1 MAEVPPFATELED
14 EDARQ
19 EVEAKRADDP
29 ALRSRLDQVMA
40 KLPRPPRQP
49 PEPPAAQADDGAAPG
64 APAEF
69 HVPNVVKKLLRGEI

>member
-1 MAEVPPFATELED
+1 VAEVPPFATELED

-29 ALRSRLDQVMA
+29 ALRSRLEQVMA

-49 PEPPAAQADDGAAPG
+49 PEPAAQADDGVAPG
-64 APAEF
+64 APTAF
-69 HVPNVVKKLLRGEI
+69 HVLDVVKKLLRGEI

>member
-29 ALRSRLDQVMA
+29 ALRARLDKVMA
-40 KLPRPPRQP
+40 KLPPRRRRP
-49 PEPPAAQADDGAAPG
+49 PEPPAAQADDGAAP
-64 APAEF
+64 AVPTEF
-69 HVPNVVKKLLRGEI
+69 HPDVIKKLLNGI

>member
-29 ALRSRLDQVMA
+29 ALRSRLEQVMA

-49 PEPPAAQADDGAAPG
+49 PELPAAQAEDGAAPG
-64 APAEF
+64 APTAF
-69 HVPNVVKKLLRGEI
+69 HVLDVVKKLLRGEI